1 MTTEPS
7 SEVTGVPSDH
17 TSSESGHHVN
27 ATVIEEDLT
36 KPRPPVPPTPEEIAR
51 RKHKMEILQRVHRL
65 QHLMKR
71 LKQQKML
78 QERKRKKQ
86 LSTAG
91 APSAIAGTVHHIDSD
106 PDKPVVPASGAKG
119 TMAGRK
125 RLRTKKNPHWILKKA
140 PWRRMFRSFWTWLKR
155 SKRFKALLKRAAK
168 KTMPGRR
175 RRRYRNRRRNRR
187 RRIRPKRKRVRSGS
201 KRRIG
206 SRKFMLETMRRLKD
220 HHGVSAGPM

>member
-1 MTTEPS
+1 
-7 SEVTGVPSDH
+7 
-17 TSSESGHHVN
+17 
-27 ATVIEEDLT
+27 
-36 KPRPPVPPTPEEIAR
+36 
-51 RKHKMEILQRVHRL
+51 MEILQRVHRL

-78 QERKRKKQ
+78 QEQKRKKQ
-86 LSTAG
+86 LSTA
-91 APSAIAGTVHHIDSD
+91 SASAAAGTVHHIDSD

-119 TMAGRK
+119 ALVGRK

-155 SKRFKALLKRAAK
+155 SKRFKALLKRGTK
-168 KTMPGRR
+168 NTMPSRR

-187 RRIRPKRKRVRSGS
+187 RRIRPKRRRASS

-220 HHGVSAGPM
+220 HHGTSATM